1 MIKLDGLTAFVA
13 IVEAGS
19 ISEAARRLRLSKSV
33 MSERLA
39 DLEREVTASLV
50 QRTTRKLTLTED
62 GEAFYRRAKAITLD
76 IEQATA
82 EIAERRGEFVGP
94 LRVAA
99 PVSFGTMHLGPA
111 LYAFLAAHP
120 GVELM
125 LDLDDRHIDLSSEGF
140 DLAVRVGRPSDSR
153 LIARPLA
160 PSRRVLVASPNYLKQ
175 NGAPETLAA
184 LETHAAILYTNRG
197 TGDWRFQRGDS
208 KVTARTSRTALRVN
222 NGDIMCAA
230 AEAGLGI
237 ALLPSF
243 IVHNALAARR
253 LVELRIDAEVASDLV
268 YAAFPA
274 GRHRSEK
281 VRALVAHL
289 QRAFGDPPYWDAP
302 VRAHI
307 D

>member
-94 LRVAA
+94 LRIAA

-111 LYAFLAAHP
+111 LYGFLAAHP
-120 GVELM
+120 GIELM
-125 LDLDDRHIDLSSEGF
+125 LDLDDRHIDLASEGYE
-140 DLAVRVGRPSDSR
+140 LAVRVGRPSDSR

-197 TGDWRFQRGDS
+197 PGDWRFQRGDS
-208 KVTARTSRTALRVN
+208 QVTVRTSRTALRVN

-230 AEAGLGI
+230 AEASLGI

-243 IVHNALAARR
+243 IVYNALTARR
-253 LVELRIDAEVASDLV
+253 LVELKIDAEVASDLV

-302 VRAHI
+302 VKAHI